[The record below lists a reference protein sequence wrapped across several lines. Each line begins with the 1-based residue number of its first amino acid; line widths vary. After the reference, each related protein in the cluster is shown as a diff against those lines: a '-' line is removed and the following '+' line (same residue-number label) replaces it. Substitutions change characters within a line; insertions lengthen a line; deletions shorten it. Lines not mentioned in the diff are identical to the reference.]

1 MDRTVKPMQL
11 MIRCFA
17 EPKGDQWQAFS
28 LEFGLAAQADTY
40 SAARSKLEA
49 MIEEYLED
57 ALGGQDR
64 EHAAVLLSRKAAPS
78 VYLYY
83 HFREFLT
90 FLVSAF
96 HKPNSPEK
104 RVFREPWSLSPRHC
118 SG

>member
-1 MDRTVKPMQL
+1 MQL
-11 MIRCFA
+11 TIRCFA
-17 EPKGDQWQAFS
+17 EPKHGQWQAFS

-40 SAARSKLEA
+40 RAARSKLEA

-64 EHAAVLLSRKAAPS
+64 EHADVLLSRKAAPS
-78 VYLYY
+78 VHLYY
-83 HFREFLT
+83 HWKGFLM
-90 FLVSAF
+90 FLAGAF
-96 HKPNSPEK
+96 HKRDCSEK